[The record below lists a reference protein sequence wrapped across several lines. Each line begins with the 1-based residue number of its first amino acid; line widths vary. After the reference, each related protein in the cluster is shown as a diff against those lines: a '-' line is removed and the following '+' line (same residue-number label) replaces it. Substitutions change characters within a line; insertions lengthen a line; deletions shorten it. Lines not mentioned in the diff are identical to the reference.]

1 MEQKNHPL
9 SIRIILFLTNLG
21 LGLLALFLLVIVIVN
36 IILYTNLYNE
46 NIGISIPLPVEID
59 FLQTGKINIG
69 DKISDFKFSD
79 SKTEL
84 SIKNAP
90 STFTRSAAFLALI
103 VIMFSAYLL
112 SIFRNFILNVKR
124 GKTFSMYNIL
134 LLKKLAYGLSFFWLF
149 AQLYTIIIDY
159 FIVSH
164 LEYEQ
169 IDIKYQ
175 LINYPE
181 ILILAL
187 FIWVIAHVFS
197 TGLKLQEEQDLTV

>member
-36 IILYTNLYNE
+36 IVLYTNMYNE

-90 STFTRSAAFLALI
+90 STFTRSAAILALI
-103 VIMFSAYLL
+103 VILFSAYLL

-124 GKTFSMYNIL
+124 GKTFSMHNIL
-134 LLKKLAYGLSFFWLF
+134 LIKKLAYGLSFFWLF
-149 AQLYTIIIDY
+149 AQLYTILIDY